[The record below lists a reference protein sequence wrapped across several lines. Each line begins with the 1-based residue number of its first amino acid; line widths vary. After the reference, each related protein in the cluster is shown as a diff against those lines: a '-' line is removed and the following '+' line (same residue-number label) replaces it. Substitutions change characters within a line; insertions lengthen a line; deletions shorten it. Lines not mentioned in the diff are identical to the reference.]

1 MEIENN
7 EVNQYDESSI
17 RVLEGLEAVRLRPAM
32 YIGDTAERGLH
43 HLINEVVDNSIDEA
57 LAGYCKNIIVTL
69 HSDGAC
75 SIRDDGRGIPTGIHP
90 VEKRSTLEVVLCTL
104 HAGGKFDKDSYKVSG
119 GLHGVG
125 VSCVNALSKYFE
137 AIVERD
143 GKIYKQIYSK
153 GDPISEVETI
163 GESKNT
169 GTQIKFIPDD
179 TIFSVVEFKYNL
191 VVDRLRE
198 LAFLNPYV
206 TIKLVDEAENSEVVF
221 HYKGGLKDF
230 VKYVGK
236 TNTSITRPIEIKGK
250 DDVYNTEVDICFE
263 YNDSHS
269 ELSLTY
275 VNNIH
280 TIEGGTHLSG
290 FRAALTR
297 TLNNYVDKVGKSKS
311 KIDINAEDFREGLV
325 AIISVKVPNP
335 QFEGQTKT
343 KLGNSEVDGIVRSI
357 VAEKLIEYLDTHPQE
372 AKTIISKAE
381 NAAEARIAARK
392 ARETVR
398 RKNALEYSTLPGKL
412 TDCTSKNPDECE
424 LFLVEGN
431 SAGGSAK
438 NGRNSKY
445 QAILPLRGKVLNVQK
460 ALVSKMLE
468 NEEIKTIITAIGAG
482 FTTKPDYSED
492 DNILT
497 GIPNENENGNGNGN
511 GNTKKEKDF
520 DANKSRYG
528 KIIIMADADVDGSH
542 IRTLL
547 LTFFFNYMRD
557 LIYKGKLYVA
567 QPPLYRV
574 RKGKQEYYA
583 YNEDQRLAI
592 LERLKKDNP
601 NLKISLNEEETDD
614 DEEKEETT
622 TEVTTNKKIGGGV
635 VISRFKGLGEMNA
648 DELGKTTMDPASR
661 TLLRVN
667 IEDAAQATMLFQTLM
682 GDKVEPRKEFIQQN
696 AKYANLDV

>member
-1 MEIENN
+1 MDIENN
-7 EVNQYDESSI
+7 VNITTNQYDESSI

-32 YIGDTAERGLH
+32 YIGDTGERGLH

-69 HSDGAC
+69 HTDGAC
-75 SIRDDGRGIPTGIHP
+75 SIKDDGRGIPTGMHP
-90 VEKRSTLEVVLCTL
+90 TEGRSTLEVVLCTL

-125 VSCVNALSKYFE
+125 VSCVNALSKHFE
-137 AIVERD
+137 AIIERD
-143 GKIYKQIYSK
+143 GNIYKQIYSK
-153 GDPISEVETI
+153 GEPVSDVEII
-163 GESKNT
+163 GKSKKT
-169 GTQIKFIPDD
+169 GSTIKFVPDD
-179 TIFSVVEFKYNL
+179 TIFNTVEFKYNL
-191 VVDRLRE
+191 IVDRLRE

-206 TIKLVDEAENSEVVF
+206 TIKLVDESDNSEEVF

-230 VKYVGK
+230 VKFVGK
-236 TNTSITRPIEIKGK
+236 ANTSITRPIEIKGK
-250 DDVYNTEVDICFE
+250 DDTYNTEVDVCFE
-263 YNDSHS
+263 YNDTHS

-297 TLNNYVDKVGKSKS
+297 TLNNYVDKAGKSKS
-311 KIDINAEDFREGLV
+311 KVDINAEDFREGLI

-343 KLGNSEVDGIVRSI
+343 KLGNGEVDGIVRTI
-357 VAEKLIEYLDTHPQE
+357 VAEKLTEYLDTHPQE
-372 AKTIISKAE
+372 AKTIIAKAE

-492 DNILT
+492 DNLLS
-497 GIPNENENGNGNGN
+497 GLPNENENGTTNN
-511 GNTKKEKDF
+511 KKEKDF

-583 YNEDQRLAI
+583 YNEDQRIAI

-601 NLKISLNEEETDD
+601 NIKISLNEEYSEEDEDNTET
-614 DEEKEETT
+614 
-622 TEVTTNKKIGGGV
+622 TTNKKIGGGV

-648 DELGKTTMDPASR
+648 DELGRTTMDPESR

-682 GDKVEPRKEFIQQN
+682 GDKVEPRKEFIQKN
-696 AKYANLDV
+696 ARYANLDV